1 MKTDF
6 LKKRAQ
12 EFTRD
17 AELAIKERRWNSA
30 AFHLEQVC
38 QLLLKHY
45 LFLKWK
51 DFPKTHSLR
60 ELLIELKRAY
70 TKNKRKIE
78 KFIKE
83 NEHTIGDLEQAYIT
97 SRYLPVEFNE
107 KQVKEMEKFK
117 NKLLALL
124 KKL

>member
-12 EFTRD
+12 EFARD

-70 TKNKRKIE
+70 TK
-78 KFIKE
+78 
-83 NEHTIGDLEQAYIT
+83 
-97 SRYLPVEFNE
+97 
-107 KQVKEMEKFK
+107 
-117 NKLLALL
+117 
-124 KKL
+124 KKLPFQTASIFILNRFLPSQE